1 MGILLESKIFTKER
15 RRDLPFH
22 LAYVS
27 REISNAPVDVQ
38 HP

>member
-15 RRDLPFH
+15 RRDSPFH
-22 LAYVS
+22 LADVS
-27 REISNAPVDVQ
+27 GEISNAPIDVQ